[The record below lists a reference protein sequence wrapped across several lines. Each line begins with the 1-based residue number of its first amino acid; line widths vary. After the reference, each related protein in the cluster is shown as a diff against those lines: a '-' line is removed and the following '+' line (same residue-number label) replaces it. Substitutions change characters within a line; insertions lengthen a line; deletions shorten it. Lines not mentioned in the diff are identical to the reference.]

1 MEETK
6 HDNAIVRNSHPAER
20 QTETIS
26 KYDVCNLSALMSAEE
41 RCHRGVGYKNSVSRY
56 HMLAL
61 SKNYD
66 TLQELINGKYK
77 TQKGDSFEIFEPKH
91 RTVTSTKY
99 KDRIPQTSFV
109 LNYIYPKVISK
120 LIDNNFSCIKDR
132 GVDAAREEFK
142 RILRL
147 HTPNDYVLKADLK
160 GYFESIDHEKLFEVM
175 SEYIN
180 DIWAMEYYQDV
191 INSNEQEIGI
201 TLGSEIN
208 QLSAVAF
215 LNKLDHML
223 DDGDY
228 ERYMDDFAY
237 VGTKEECEKA
247 LKIIEK
253 VTSSL
258 GLTLSNKKTYIQ
270 SLKQPVKFLG
280 FTFLLHDTGKV
291 TMKRCKDKLN
301 NEKRKLRRMKK
312 KNIPFDKIMEHY
324 TCVRAVM
331 KKGSRSGVVK
341 LDRYFNNLFVEEIG
355 HMKVIKKDIERK
367 KLLDDAL
374 AKSKDNESSQ
384 NDIIDA
390 LIEVVTLLVNS
401 QEDTDNALIELASII
416 SEGK

>member
-228 ERYMDDFAY
+228 ERYMDDFVY
-237 VGTKEECEKA
+237 VGTKNECEEV

-253 VTSSL
+253 ITSSL
-258 GLTLSNKKTYIQ
+258 GLTLSKKKTYIQ
-270 SLKQPVKFLG
+270 PLKQPVKFLG

-374 AKSKDNESSQ
+374 AKSKSNESSQ
-384 NDIIDA
+384 DDITEA
-390 LIEVVTLLVNS
+390 LIEVVKILVDS
-401 QEDTDNALIELASII
+401 QADTENALIELANVIT
-416 SEGK
+416 EEN

>member
-109 LNYIYPKVISK
+109 LNYIYPKVISQ

-160 GYFESIDHEKLFEVM
+160 GYFESINHQKLFDVM

-228 ERYMDDFAY
+228 ERYMDDFVY
-237 VGTKEECEKA
+237 VGTKNECEEV

-253 VTSSL
+253 ITSSL
-258 GLTLSNKKTYIQ
+258 GLTLSKKKTYIQ
-270 SLKQPVKFLG
+270 PLKQPVKFLG
-280 FTFLLHDTGKV
+280 FTFLLHDTGKI

-341 LDRYFNNLFVEEIG
+341 LDRYFNNLFAEEIG

-384 NDIIDA
+384 NDITEA
-390 LIEVVTLLVNS
+390 LIEVVKILVDG
-401 QEDTDNALIELASII
+401 QEDTENALIELANVVT
-416 SEGK
+416 EEN